1 MFYKTGKIRN
11 SANASF
17 SKNSTFSDV
26 PALKHILTDPALG
39 FFFFG
44 SVLHQLQ
51 FNILLIVCNLVD
63 TVLE

>member
-1 MFYKTGKIRN
+1 MFYKIRKIRI
-11 SANASF
+11 SANLSF
-17 SKNSTFSDV
+17 SKNGKFGDV

-39 FFFFG
+39 FFFG

-51 FNILLIVCNLVD
+51 FNILSIVCYLVE

>member
-1 MFYKTGKIRN
+1 MRVSEKNGKFIG
-11 SANASF
+11 
-17 SKNSTFSDV
+17 V

-39 FFFFG
+39 FSFG

-51 FNILLIVCNLVD
+51 FNSLLIVCNLVE